1 MEALNVNPTR
11 MELQNIKKRLKT
23 ATRGHKLLKDKRDEM
38 IRQFILLIGEN
49 RALRAE
55 VEKLLTEAQANFV
68 LSRAVM
74 GEQAL
79 DEALMYPSRSIAL
92 NISSKNIMSVDVPVL
107 NYTDSSAGSNPYGF
121 ISTTSE
127 LDVSIKNLS
136 DVFARML
143 ELAELEKTISMLADE
158 IEKTRRRVNALEYV
172 MVPQLQATVKFIKMK
187 LDENDRGNTTRTLAL
202 KDTIQNA

>member
-1 MEALNVNPTR
+1 
-11 MELQNIKKRLKT
+11 
-23 ATRGHKLLKDKRDEM
+23 M

-92 NISSKNIMSVDVPVL
+92 NISSKNIQSNGRIRRTHRIYSVL
-107 NYTDSSAGSNPYGF
+107 
-121 ISTTSE
+121 
-127 LDVSIKNLS
+127 SI
-136 DVFARML
+136 
-143 ELAELEKTISMLADE
+143 
-158 IEKTRRRVNALEYV
+158 
-172 MVPQLQATVKFIKMK
+172 Q
-187 LDENDRGNTTRTLAL
+187 
-202 KDTIQNA
+202 

>member
-1 MEALNVNPTR
+1 
-11 MELQNIKKRLKT
+11 
-23 ATRGHKLLKDKRDEM
+23 M

-79 DEALMYPSRSIAL
+79 DEALMYPSRSISL

>member
-79 DEALMYPSRSIAL
+79 DEALMYPSRSISL